1 MSVCWAIALE
11 AHSPFSPHAVPQAD
25 VQANEELELLKEEET
40 VSIATRH
47 EQPISQAPS
56 NVYVITDEVN
66 GGEADIYGTE
76 AGIEFLATRWLSG
89 FANLSYQ
96 KIGQTFTGVS
106 RRGGPEWKANVGLRG
121 DWDNGLN
128 GEVAVHYVAGA
139 TYPLIEF
146 FTALAPVLPT
156 SISPSVASYTLLN
169 LRGGYRFLHNKA
181 EVAVALYNALNDKH
195 KEHPLGDTL
204 GSRVM
209 SWVTLRY

>member
-1 MSVCWAIALE
+1 MSICWAIVPQ
-11 AHSPFSPHAVPQAD
+11 AHSPFSSHAVPQAD
-25 VQANEELELLKEEET
+25 VQANEELELLKEET

-56 NVYVITDEVN
+56 NVYVITVEDN

-89 FANLSYQ
+89 FANLSYH

-106 RRGGPEWKANVGLRG
+106 RRGGPDWKANVGLRG

-139 TYPLIEF
+139 TYPLIDL
-146 FTALAPVLPT
+146 FTALAPVVPT
-156 SISPSVASYTLLN
+156 SIGPSVDSYTLLN
-169 LRGGYRFLHNKA
+169 LRGGYRFWHDKS
-181 EVAVALYNALNDKH
+181 EVAVAVYNALNDKH
-195 KEHPLGDTL
+195 KEHSLGDTL

-209 SWVTLRY
+209 GWVTLRY